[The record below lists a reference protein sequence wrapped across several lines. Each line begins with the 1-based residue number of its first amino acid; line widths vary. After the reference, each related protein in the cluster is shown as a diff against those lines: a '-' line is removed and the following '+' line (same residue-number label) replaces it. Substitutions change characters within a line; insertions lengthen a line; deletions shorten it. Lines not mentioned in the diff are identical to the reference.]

1 MSDQGK
7 EEDLPTTRHSM
18 VTTIA
23 NVGKDKKFRSVVEEE
38 EEVGEMN
45 EVVMEEVD
53 MQLGG
58 MIGGKQSLVGTEKK
72 RSELQEA
79 PEFLVQNSAP
89 DDEGEDYTEDNGEDD
104 IGEEEEEEFLSDENS
119 DDGRFSRKQNVRTEF
134 DLKEYCGLLYD
145 HAGSL
150 VKEPEEQI
158 TLEKYPHQ
166 VQLCQGCSVV
176 SIVAKQGSRMAGS

>member
-23 NVGKDKKFRSVVEEE
+23 NVGEDKKFRSVVEEK
-38 EEVGEMN
+38 EVGEMN

-58 MIGGKQSLVGTEKK
+58 MMGGKQSLVGTEKK

-104 IGEEEEEEFLSDENS
+104 IGEEEELLSDENS
-119 DDGRFSRKQNVRTEF
+119 DDGRLSRKQNVRTEF